1 MFILMLFIKVILGL
15 FIIALILVCITS
27 IFLLMTVGKAGKAA
41 TQSSSGSHQDD
52 DEPEMVNHPD
62 HYNRPGQ
69 KECIVEM
76 EEKFGPAAVQY
87 FCLLSRYKYLYRC
100 GMKDD
105 ATQDIS
111 KANWYCDKFRALD
124 GDDELLNIV
133 PDNIKEA
140 MRYES

>member
-15 FIIALILVCITS
+15 FIIALILVFITS

-87 FCLLSRYKYLYRC
+87 LPVEPLQILISLRHERRC
-100 GMKDD
+100 HPGH
-105 ATQDIS
+105 I
-111 KANWYCDKFRALD
+111 
-124 GDDELLNIV
+124 
-133 PDNIKEA
+133 
-140 MRYES
+140 

>member
-15 FIIALILVCITS
+15 FIIALILAFITA

-52 DEPEMVNHPD
+52 EPELVNHPD

-76 EEKFGPAAVQY
+76 EEKFGPAARAVFLPVEPLQI
-87 FCLLSRYKYLYRC
+87 LISLRHERRC
-100 GMKDD
+100 HPGH
-105 ATQDIS
+105 I
-111 KANWYCDKFRALD
+111 
-124 GDDELLNIV
+124 
-133 PDNIKEA
+133 
-140 MRYES
+140 